1 MVQSHD
7 QMFSHSTEIGEANQR
22 LQPRVKQWCWH
33 IDAANALQSRR
44 PTEESVNRFILD
56 LVGSDEEAARSKD
69 LLVQAAELGPECF
82 SDASLRVMADASQ
95 GLEDTLPFYAEEGWI
110 ACGSRQIGKTRPGCQ
125 ESIAGHAVRF
135 SATPP

>member
-7 QMFSHSTEIGEANQR
+7 QMFSHSTGIGEANQR
-22 LQPRVKQWCWH
+22 LRPRVKQGCRH

-56 LVGSDEEAARSKD
+56 LFGSDEEAARSKD

-82 SDASLRVMADASQ
+82 SDASLRVTADASQ
-95 GLEDTLPFYAEEGWI
+95 GSGDTRPFYAEEG
-110 ACGSRQIGKTRPGCQ
+110 
-125 ESIAGHAVRF
+125 
-135 SATPP
+135 

>member
-7 QMFSHSTEIGEANQR
+7 QMLSHSTEIGEANQR

-56 LVGSDEEAARSKD
+56 LFGSDEEAARSKD

-95 GLEDTLPFYAEEGWI
+95 GLEDTRPFYAEEG
-110 ACGSRQIGKTRPGCQ
+110 
-125 ESIAGHAVRF
+125 
-135 SATPP
+135 